1 MCQTRLFLAAALG
14 AILMVLAGSP
24 ASRAQPTK
32 CTDLAAGKCTIDLP
46 TGITMAYVDTG
57 PAPGTPIILI
67 HGFTDSIRTWSFAEV
82 PLRKAHPGW
91 RILAVDLRGHGASSM
106 PPAAMCAA
114 TPERCF
120 HPRDFATDVV
130 AFMRAMGIERANLV
144 GHSLGSLIVQEVA
157 LSNPA
162 MVERAVLVGTTTKV
176 VDNPVIRDFLLRDTI
191 EGKWKPAMEAKGK
204 KYPDDLYNMTLQ
216 EMDPNIEE
224 WLITTWGAD
233 PVEYPPWL
241 ATYGP
246 ATVGMHVG
254 PWIGGCRALLTF
266 DNTTRLED
274 LKVPTLVI
282 WGTQDAILLN
292 DPDQMAI
299 KRVLAI
305 AAKANHTTNYW
316 KQYGLL
322 PLPAS
327 GSQETDIGHTV
338 QEDAPDL
345 VAADIGAFFTTGAP
359 TKDLAHSDKAPNV
372 QKILVERDKAP
383 VERFG
388 Q

>member
-1 MCQTRLFLAAALG
+1 MCRIHLFLAAALG
-14 AILMVLAGSP
+14 AILLLLAGSP

-32 CTDLAAGKCTIDLP
+32 CADLAAGKCTIVLP

-67 HGFTDSIRTWSFAEV
+67 HGFTDNLSIWGTV
-82 PLRKAHPGW
+82 GPPLRKAHPEW

-106 PPAAMCAA
+106 PPAAACAA
-114 TPERCF
+114 TPEQCF
-120 HPRDFATDVV
+120 RVSDFATDMV

-144 GHSLGSLIVQEVA
+144 GHSLGSLISQDIA

-162 MVERAVLVGTTTKV
+162 MVERAILIGTTTKV
-176 VDNPVIRDFLLRDTI
+176 VDNPVIRDFVLRDTI
-191 EGKWKPAMEAKGK
+191 EGKWKPAIEAKGK
-204 KYPDDLYNMTLQ
+204 KYPGDLYNMTLQ
-216 EMDPNIEE
+216 ELDPNIEE
-224 WLITTWGAD
+224 WLITTWDVD
-233 PVEYPPWL
+233 PLQPARDL
-241 ATYGP
+241 AAY
-246 ATVGMHVG
+246 AHNTVDMRVG
-254 PWIGGCRALLTF
+254 PWIGGSRALLTF
-266 DNTTRLED
+266 DNTTRLEG

-282 WGTQDAILLN
+282 WGTQDGILPN

-322 PLPAS
+322 PLSAPDAP
-327 GSQETDIGHTV
+327 QTDIGHMV
-338 QEDAPDL
+338 QADAPEM

-372 QKILVERDKAP
+372 QTILVERDQAP